1 MPESAVSSPAMI
13 RSIVVLPPPDGP
25 SSATSSPDGT
35 SKLTSLSAV
44 NRPNVLLT
52 FLISMAIGLL
62 KSPAKPGHSV
72 RIPSPP

>member
-1 MPESAVSSPAMI
+1 
-13 RSIVVLPPPDGP
+13 
-25 SSATSSPDGT
+25 
-35 SKLTSLSAV
+35 LSAV